1 MLLVK
6 SSYIFIRKHKI
17 DKWKKDMNKQLSQEE
32 IANKLLE
39 KWSISLV
46 NKEILGLVENYF
58 KYLWEF
64 TF

>member
-32 IANKLLE
+32 IANKFLE
-39 KWSISLV
+39 K
-46 NKEILGLVENYF
+46 
-58 KYLWEF
+58 
-64 TF
+64 